1 MNGEQQYKTVDKFD
15 RLAGALAN
23 LPDVTESKPSTV
35 MAHTA
40 LIGETQT
47 FIIQTR
53 RQREVGDWVFLQ
65 YVDANGATRI
75 VIPPQAAEVIA
86 RQRDAL
92 STKNRKKAG
101 REQAAARKARGEL
114 PAFLKSKK
122 KRKAGE

>member
-1 MNGEQQYKTVDKFD
+1 MSEQQYKTVDKFD

>member
-1 MNGEQQYKTVDKFD
+1 
-15 RLAGALAN
+15 
-23 LPDVTESKPSTV
+23 
-35 MAHTA
+35 
-40 LIGETQT
+40 
-47 FIIQTR
+47 
-53 RQREVGDWVFLQ
+53 
-65 YVDANGATRI
+65 VDANGATRI

>member
-1 MNGEQQYKTVDKFD
+1 MSEQQYKTVDKFD

-53 RQREVGDWVFLQ
+53 RQREVG
-65 YVDANGATRI
+65 
-75 VIPPQAAEVIA
+75 E
-86 RQRDAL
+86 
-92 STKNRKKAG
+92 
-101 REQAAARKARGEL
+101 
-114 PAFLKSKK
+114 
-122 KRKAGE
+122 